1 MYAVSEEYRE
11 AMHGKVQTF
20 RLTGTAGNR
29 PFTDANIL
37 KGSFSVTN
45 QCSGSDAV
53 EIGQVYI
60 GELKATFMGMGI
72 DRYQWQ
78 MLEIRPSLGLKLADG
93 TFEDVPLGVFEVAEA
108 EWTASGIVI
117 KAYDHMADFD
127 RNYGGGNAKGEPYD
141 LLTSACERC
150 GVPLG
155 MTREQV
161 EALPNGA
168 ETLSVY
174 TTDNIDTWRDF
185 IGWLSQAMGC
195 FATIDRTGALV
206 FRRYTQEPV
215 DTLDTRHRFSGASF
229 SDYTTRYTGLS
240 CVDLSLQKTMYY
252 NVTPDNGLTY
262 NLGSN
267 PFLQRG
273 AGDAA
278 ARRRAV
284 LDALLAVSYVPFR
297 VTAIGNPAYDLGD
310 CLRFTDGLA
319 DGSLSCITKYVFTFN
334 QKYEMQ
340 GAGEDPAY
348 ASAKSKSDKDISG
361 LLSTVSETAIQFY
374 FFVSVVDVLV
384 EDGRGRMVV
393 DLDYTA
399 REGASVVF
407 HGEIKHRITLTPEPE
422 PEPEPQPDPEPEP
435 QPDPDPD
442 PAPEESG
449 GGESQSD
456 GESGES
462 TAGDTPGEGDSTGTD
477 TPSDDSSGGDTPS
490 GDDSGGEEESGE
502 DEPVAP
508 TVVIP
513 KEATIVVTYYVNG
526 EEVTEYHPVDMETA
540 GTHLLHLQYFWDVPE
555 DTLDGDFQVWIR
567 MEGAKMDIVA
577 GEARGYLMGQGL
589 AADDLEKKLR
599 YIYVATLPEKRDY
612 IEGNYMDYTG
622 LVVMALYQDGSTEDI
637 TALCEMEP
645 YDYSLLEDIGEIP
658 CVATY
663 TDEDGNQ
670 YRDGFSVTVA
680 EKAPER
686 IEITV
691 PPYKT
696 EYVAGEEFDYEGLV
710 VTAFFNNET
719 DEDVTELCV
728 IEPPAGTVA
737 EESGEVT
744 VRVSYT
750 KAEVTKEAEFTITV
764 LTIERIEV
772 VCLPYKTDYLRGEEI
787 DYEGLMVVAYYDNGT
802 EEDITDQ
809 CVLTPAEG
817 SLTGEEGIM
826 PVTVDFTRGSVE
838 KQTQFNL
845 NVLTVDHIEVTG
857 YPEKTHYVL
866 GEALD
871 YTGVV
876 ITAVYENGQTEE
888 VTEYCSFSPAAGSE
902 AATEGELPVTVTFHK
917 GAVEKTTEFSL
928 DVTTLESIDVI
939 WPEDLEFTEDEPM
952 AYPGVEVI
960 AYYGDGT
967 SETITEGFTFD
978 PAPGTTAELTMD
990 EVTVTYAPSSR
1001 SSASK
1006 SVEITVKPKPVK
1018 TVKAIQLMP
1027 TTFEESL
1034 ASIKTVMSI
1043 PNKMLQRINSKK
1055 SSVFGNMSLNI
1066 VLCAGN
1072 CNYSG
1077 SGSVRFALMDIT
1089 PWVNREKYIYQF
1101 TDPAPGVSQG
1111 VRIPSEYT
1119 MYREFY
1125 PHQYFWENCSGNNF
1139 FYIVANEGEIQEDEA
1154 LTTPWASDLCI
1165 GFGSDVYSYN
1175 PFSQSGKQPYQAL
1188 AANYMIVDVP
1198 DPNA

>member
-1 MYAVSEEYRE
+1 MYAVSEEYRK

-29 PFTDANIL
+29 PFTEANIL

-60 GELKATFMGMGI
+60 GELNATFMNMGI

-78 MLEIRPSLGLKLADG
+78 ALEICPSLGLKLADG
-93 TFEDVPLGVFEVAEA
+93 TFEDIPLGVFVVAEA
-108 EWTASGIVI
+108 EWTASGIVV

-127 RNYGGGNAKGEPYD
+127 RNYGGGNAKGQPYD
-141 LLTSACERC
+141 LMENACDRC

-161 EALPNGA
+161 EALPNGT

-195 FATIDRTGALV
+195 FATIDRAGGLV
-206 FRRYTQEPV
+206 FRKYTQEPV
-215 DTLDTRHRFSGASF
+215 DVLDTEHRFSGASF

-240 CVDLSLQKTMYY
+240 CVDLSLQKTMYI
-252 NVTPDNGLTY
+252 NVSPDDGLTY

-278 ARRRAV
+278 ARRRTV
-284 LDALLAVSYVPFR
+284 LEALLAIQYVPFR

-319 DGSLSCITKYVFTFN
+319 DGSLSCITKYVFSFN
-334 QKYEMQ
+334 EKYEMQ

-384 EDGRGRMVV
+384 EDKRGRMVV

-407 HGEIKHRITLTPEPE
+407 HGEIKHLITLTPEPQPE
-422 PEPEPQPDPEPEP
+422 PEPEPDP
-435 QPDPDPD
+435 QPDPDPQPQPD
-442 PAPEESG
+442 PDPEPSGDSVGADSPGDSGAESG
-449 GGESQSD
+449 D
-456 GESGES
+456 S
-462 TAGDTPGEGDSTGTD
+462 TNGDTPDGDSTGND
-477 TPSDDSSGGDTPS
+477 TPSDDSGGGDTPS
-490 GDDSGGEEESGE
+490 GDDSGGDDSQ
-502 DEPVAP
+502 DDKPVI
-508 TVVIP
+508 VIP
-513 KEATIVVTYYVNG
+513 KEATIVVTYYING
-526 EEVTEYHPVDMETA
+526 EEVTEYHPVQMETG
-540 GTHLLHLQYFWDVPE
+540 GTHLLHLQYFWDVAE

-567 MEGAKMDIVA
+567 MEGAKMDITA

-589 AADDLEKKLR
+589 AADDLDEKKLR
-599 YIYVATLPEKRDY
+599 YIYIATLPEKRDY

-622 LVVMALYQDGSTEDI
+622 LVIMAMYQDGSTEDI
-637 TALCEMEP
+637 TGLCEMNP
-645 YDYSLLEDIGEIP
+645 FDYSLLEEVGEVP

-680 EKAPER
+680 AKTLLR

-696 EYVAGEEFDYEGLV
+696 DYVPGEEYDYEGLV
-710 VTAFFNNET
+710 VTAFYDNET
-719 DEDVTELCV
+719 DEEVTELC
-728 IEPPAGTVA
+728 
-737 EESGEVT
+737 
-744 VRVSYT
+744 
-750 KAEVTKEAEFTITV
+750 
-764 LTIERIEV
+764 
-772 VCLPYKTDYLRGEEI
+772 EI
-787 DYEGLMVVAYYDNGT
+787 V
-802 EEDITDQ
+802 
-809 CVLTPAEG
+809 PAEG
-817 SLTGEEGIM
+817 SLTGEPGEVSVAVSFTNGD
-826 PVTVDFTRGSVE
+826 VTKDATFDLE
-838 KQTQFNL
+838 
-845 NVLTVDHIEVTG
+845 VLAIDHIEVTT
-857 YPEKTHYVL
+857 YPTKQDYYP
-866 GEALD
+866 GEHMD
-871 YTGVV
+871 YSGIVV
-876 ITAVYENGQTEE
+876 TAYYENGKEE
-888 VTEYCSFSPAAGSE
+888 VVTSECTFSPAPDTVPGV
-902 AATEGELPVTVTFHK
+902 EGTLPVDVTFSR
-917 GAVEKTTEFSL
+917 GSVEETAQFPLYVISL
-928 DVTTLESIDVI
+928 DSIEITTMPDTT
-939 WPEDLEFTEDEPM
+939 EFTEDDP
-952 AYPGVEVI
+952 YDFSGIEVI
-960 AYYGDGT
+960 AHYGDGT
-967 SETITEGFTFD
+967 TADITDSCVFN
-978 PAPGTTAELTMD
+978 PADGSTAAYGTDTVNITYSPSPASTASTSFA
-990 EVTVTYAPSSR
+990 VTVKK
-1001 SSASK
+1001 K
-1006 SVEITVKPKPVK
+1006 SVP
-1018 TVKAIQLMP
+1018 TVKAIQLLP

-1034 ASIKTVMSI
+1034 ASIRTVMNI

-1089 PWVNREKYIYQF
+1089 PWVNREKYIYNF
-1101 TDPAPGVSQG
+1101 IDPATGVSQG
-1111 VRIPSEYT
+1111 IRIPSEYT
-1119 MYREFY
+1119 SYREFY
-1125 PHQYFWENCSGNNF
+1125 PHQYFWENCSGNNI
-1139 FYIVANEGEIQEDEA
+1139 FYIVASEGEIQEDEA
-1154 LTTPWASDLCI
+1154 YTTPWASDLCI

-1175 PFSQSGKQPYQAL
+1175 PFSRTGGQPYQAL
-1188 AANYMIVDVP
+1188 AVNYMVVDVP

>member
-11 AMHGKVQTF
+11 AMHSKVQTF
-20 RLTGTAGNR
+20 RLTGTAGNK
-29 PFTDANIL
+29 PFTEANIL
-37 KGSFSVTN
+37 KGSFSITN

-60 GELKATFMGMGI
+60 GELNATFMNMGI
-72 DRYQWQ
+72 TRYQWQ
-78 MLEIRPSLGLKLADG
+78 ALEITPLLGLKLANG
-93 TFEDVPLGVFEVAEA
+93 TYEDIPLGVFTVAEA
-108 EWTASGIVI
+108 EWTASGTVI
-117 KAYDHMADFD
+117 KAYDHMAKFD

-141 LLTSACERC
+141 LMLNACNHC

-155 MTREQV
+155 MTQAQV
-161 EALPNGA
+161 EALPNGT

-185 IGWLSQAMGC
+185 LSWLSQAMGC

-206 FRRYTQEPV
+206 FRKYTQVPV
-215 DTLDTRHRFSGASF
+215 DTLDTEHRFSGASF

-240 CVDLSLQKTMYY
+240 CVDLSLQKTMYI
-252 NVTPDNGLTY
+252 NVTPDDGLTY

-273 AGDAA
+273 GGDAP

-284 LDALLAVSYVPFR
+284 LEALLAVNYVPFR

-334 QKYEMQ
+334 DKYEMQ

-374 FFVSVVDVLV
+374 FFVSVTDVLV

-407 HGEIKHRITLTPEPE
+407 HGEIKHQITLTPKPEPE
-422 PEPEPQPDPEPEP
+422 PEPDPQPDTDP

-442 PAPEESG
+442 TNGSEESG
-449 GGESQSD
+449 GENS
-456 GESGES
+456 GESGGDGSDPDE
-462 TAGDTPGEGDSTGTD
+462 AGD
-477 TPSDDSSGGDTPS
+477 
-490 GDDSGGEEESGE
+490 GDDPK
-502 DEPVAP
+502 PV
-508 TVVIP
+508 VVIP
-513 KEATIVVTYYVNG
+513 EEAVITVTYYING
-526 EEVTEYHPVDMETA
+526 EQVTEYHPVDNETA

-567 MEGAKMDIVA
+567 MDKAKMDIRA

-589 AADDLEKKLR
+589 AAELEKKLR
-599 YIYVATLPEKRDY
+599 YIYISTLPETRDY
-612 IEGNYMDYTG
+612 LEGTYLDYTG
-622 LVVMALYQDGSTEDI
+622 IVVMALYQDGSTEDI
-637 TALCEMEP
+637 TGLCTFSPE
-645 YDYSLLEDIGEIP
+645 DFSLLETVGEIP

-670 YRDGFSVTVA
+670 YRDGFSITV
-680 EKAPER
+680 EPKTLEY
-686 IEITV
+686 IEITL
-691 PPYKT
+691 PP
-696 EYVAGEEFDYEGLV
+696 
-710 VTAFFNNET
+710 
-719 DEDVTELCV
+719 
-728 IEPPAGTVA
+728 
-737 EESGEVT
+737 S
-744 VRVSYT
+744 
-750 KAEVTKEAEFTITV
+750 
-764 LTIERIEV
+764 
-772 VCLPYKTDYLRGEEI
+772 KTD
-787 DYEGLMVVAYYDNGT
+787 
-802 EEDITDQ
+802 
-809 CVLTPAEG
+809 
-817 SLTGEEGIM
+817 
-826 PVTVDFTRGSVE
+826 
-838 KQTQFNL
+838 
-845 NVLTVDHIEVTG
+845 
-857 YPEKTHYVL
+857 YVL
-866 GEALD
+866 GEAYD
-871 YTGVV
+871 YDGLIV
-876 ITAVYENGQTEE
+876 TAYYNNETSEE
-888 VTEYCSFSPAAGSE
+888 VTELCSIVPA
-902 AATEGELPVTVTFHK
+902 EGTVSDTDGTIPVTVSYTHN
-917 GAVEKTTEFSL
+917 
-928 DVTTLESIDVI
+928 DVTKDATF
-939 WPEDLEFTEDEPM
+939 DLNVLVLDYIEVTTMPTDTEFTEEDPYDYDGLVIT
-952 AYPGVEVI
+952 AYFE
-960 AYYGDGT
+960 DG
-967 SETITEGFTFD
+967 SSKIITDACTYD
-978 PAPGTTAELTMD
+978 PAPGTPAVYGTDT
-990 EVTVTYAPSSR
+990 VNVTYTPSAA
-1001 SSASK
+1001 SSAST
-1006 SVEITVKPKPVK
+1006 SFAITVKKKAVP
-1018 TVKAIQLMP
+1018 TVKAIQLLP

-1034 ASIKTVMSI
+1034 ASIRTVMNI
-1043 PNKMLQRINSKK
+1043 PNKMMQRINSKK

-1125 PHQYFWENCSGNNF
+1125 PHQYFWENCSGNNI

-1175 PFSQSGKQPYQAL
+1175 PFPQTGGQPYQAL